1 MKSLFLLLTVLAAV
15 LQLQAQTVP
24 SAYDFF
30 PAEGSIVQ
38 LQRIYS
44 ENSFSDPDRLAEI
57 ENGKLISDVGFRDY
71 AERVYGVGNSG
82 RLKAEIVTLI
92 DYRAAFSLLSLLRPA
107 AIEETGLGD
116 AHATA
121 PGEVLFCQDRMFVRV
136 RSADA
141 GGELLTMV
149 AEAISKQI
157 GIPEGKRPSLLSY
170 LPETGIQGNS
180 LQYFPAIKAYEDF
193 LGVSRAD
200 SVSERFEME
209 IARADYTEGRSYG
222 VLYLMKFPTLEMA
235 EEYFEFISSPAPNA
249 REKRV
254 YFNRS
259 GPLVSILEGSFASR
273 SAGNIL
279 EHIQYGYS
287 IQWIKDT
294 NYQPTV
300 VWGIPVQIL
309 NTTVLSFF
317 FVLLLCILCI
327 ILGSIL
333 AGLRILLRVW
343 LPGNPLDDP
352 KRTEITRLKLP

>member
-1 MKSLFLLLTVLAAV
+1 MKSLFLLLTMLAAA
-15 LQLQAQTVP
+15 LQLQAQPAP
-24 SAYDFF
+24 SAYDLF
-30 PAEGSIVQ
+30 PAEGSIAQ
-38 LQRIYS
+38 LQRMYS
-44 ENSFSDPDRLAEI
+44 ENSFSDPDRLAEV
-57 ENGKLISDVGFRDY
+57 ENGKLFSDVGFRDY

-82 RLKAEIVTLI
+82 RLKAVIVTLI
-92 DYRAAFSLLSLLRPA
+92 DYRAAFSLLSLLRSA
-107 AIEETGLGD
+107 AIEDTGLGD
-116 AHATA
+116 AHVTA
-121 PGEVLFCQDRMFVRV
+121 PGEVLFCQGRKFVRV
-136 RSADA
+136 RSTDA
-141 GGELLTMV
+141 GGELLAIV
-149 AEAISKQI
+149 AQAISNRI

-170 LPETGIQGNS
+170 LPEAGIQGAS

-193 LGVSRAD
+193 LGVPRAE
-200 SVSERFEME
+200 SVSQRFEME
-209 IARADYTEGRSYG
+209 IARADYKEGTSSG
-222 VLYLMKFPTLEMA
+222 VLYLMKFPTAEMA
-235 EEYFEFISSPAPNA
+235 EEYFEFMSSPVSNA
-249 REKRV
+249 VEKRI

-259 GPLVSILEGSFASR
+259 GPLLSILEGSFASR

-279 EHIQYGYS
+279 ERIQYGYS

-294 NYQPTV
+294 NHQPTV

-317 FVLLLCILCI
+317 FVLLLCIACI